1 MCFVDLKIQSEEQQ
15 SLDSK
20 INWTSHTSA
29 LNYDQRGLKTKQT
42 PSVSIC
48 FYDQVLLVQYQ
59 WDRSADYSAHLAV
72 AQVSAPALPFIFPAL
87 RIELRLWCWNA
98 VWLLAWGS
106 CYGFCALDDC
116 CLCCRL
122 VGTSRMTVF
131 VKTPARASCATN
143 PTCTSWFQILMENTT
158 SGLPVSRNVH
168 VRMELSQLNIPS
180 TSQGCCVKQLGWASS

>member
-1 MCFVDLKIQSEEQQ
+1 MR
-15 SLDSK
+15 
-20 INWTSHTSA
+20 H
-29 LNYDQRGLKTKQT
+29 
-42 PSVSIC
+42 
-48 FYDQVLLVQYQ
+48 
-59 WDRSADYSAHLAV
+59 RSADYSAHLAV

-180 TSQGCCVKQLGWASS
+180 TSQGLNSWVALNSWVERQVKRCLQFLPITNSIKNQQWNAPSVLGHAW